1 MEVDRQV
8 DASSLSKVS
17 RSPNAPRRNSSDEQ
31 QELPLPAGLDSILD
45 DDDDFELTFSLDVQ
59 QRAVA
64 ESLARSRQLLRSEEY
79 RQLFHLPSEEVL
91 IQDFNCAL
99 QKKILLQGHMYL
111 FEHYVCFYSNI
122 FGYEKKKIIVLK
134 DVTSVRKA
142 RTAGLFPNAIEIVAW
157 GKKSFF
163 ASFLSRDEAYR
174 LIVDGWSRHSRN
186 AIIDFDSQSNV
197 SVPTSHY
204 LQATSEQ
211 PDVCASESSFESR
224 DNVEL
229 PAELTAEAGHVA
241 ENGEVNDIET
251 TEISLVPVD
260 SSSASETTDAQVT
273 EGSPS
278 KGGNSWE
285 VENEDAPKVPQQYRR
300 VLECELPVDVKD
312 FFQFFFSDD
321 SIRFCESFHK
331 KCGDEGFQC
340 TNWAKDQHFGHVR
353 DVSFRHPV
361 KVYFGPKASNCQ
373 EVQRYRIYQNNH
385 LIVETSQQMND
396 IPYGDYFRVE
406 GRWDVVPVTD
416 KATPHCAVHIIVDV
430 SFSKKT
436 VWKGKI
442 EQGTYDEC
450 KDVYATWLAEALRLL
465 QEKGFVNN
473 KEPKGEKTRHSSTT
487 SRPSEPVLL
496 KPKRKLEPG
505 SGQTQGHV
513 KFLKSSNNTPSSQTV
528 ESGQSNQPLQVLPST
543 PATYSQYLPQQF
555 SLASL
560 TSISQAK
567 LFIAICMMVVLFLI
581 QTGIIIALS
590 RSSKVQYIPLNQPRW
605 GEYHESLCLH
615 CGRQDV
621 TWLEQSTRL
630 LHNEINIA
638 EARLKNMQH
647 SLDLLKVN
655 LNLADKFPPKGGSST
670 GRDRGT

>member
-1 MEVDRQV
+1 MEVDQQV
-8 DASSLSKVS
+8 EGSSLSKLG
-17 RSPNAPRRNSSDEQ
+17 RSPIVPRRNSSDEQ
-31 QELPLPAGLDSILD
+31 RELQVPAGLDNILD

-59 QRAVA
+59 QRAAA
-64 ESLARSRQLLRSEEY
+64 ESLARSRQVLRSEEY

-142 RTAGLFPNAIEIVAW
+142 KTAGLFPNAIEIVAW

-186 AIIDFDSQSNV
+186 AVMDSDSQSNV
-197 SVPTSHY
+197 SVPPNHY
-204 LQATSEQ
+204 MQPAQEQ
-211 PDVCASESSFESR
+211 HGVCISESSSESR
-224 DNVEL
+224 DSEEV
-229 PAELTAEAGHVA
+229 PAELTVEVEHAV
-241 ENGEVNDIET
+241 ENGGENNDVEATEV
-251 TEISLVPVD
+251 SLVSAD
-260 SSSASETTDAQVT
+260 SSSASETIETQVA

-278 KGGNSWE
+278 KCNSWE
-285 VENEDAPKVPQQYRR
+285 VENEDAPKVPQHFKT
-300 VLECELPVDVKD
+300 VLECELPVDVHD

-331 KCGDEGFQC
+331 KCGDEGFHC

-406 GRWDVVPVTD
+406 GRWDVVPVTNNV
-416 KATPHCAVHIIVDV
+416 TPHCAVSVFVDV
-430 SFSKKT
+430 AFSKKT

-465 QEKGFVNN
+465 QEKGLVNN
-473 KEPKGEKTRHSSTT
+473 KEPRGENSIHSATTR
-487 SRPSEPVLL
+487 RPSEPG
-496 KPKRKLEPG
+496 KSKSKRKLELG
-505 SGQTQGHV
+505 SGQNQGHV
-513 KFLKSSNNTPSSQTV
+513 KMSKNSRNTPSSQTV
-528 ESGQSNQPLQVLPST
+528 TDMGLGQSKPPQGLVSV
-543 PATYSQYLPQQF
+543 PAVTSEHLLQQF
-555 SLASL
+555 SLANF
-560 TSISQAK
+560 TFVSQRK
-567 LFIAICMMVVLFLI
+567 LLIVVCVMVVLFLI
-581 QTGIIIALS
+581 QTGVIIGLS
-590 RSSKVQYIPLNQPRW
+590 KSAKVQYIPLNQPRW
-605 GEYHESLCLH
+605 GEWHATLGGQY
-615 CGRQDV
+615 GRQDV
-621 TWLEQSTRL
+621 ASLEHTTRL
-630 LHNEINIA
+630 LWEEINIA

-647 SLDLLKVN
+647 TLDILKVN
-655 LNLADKFPPKGGSST
+655 INLAETFHSKAASST
-670 GRDRGT
+670 G